1 MPALGVTAANDIASL
16 ALIWY
21 VRGKTLSQT
30 TYDKPFLKWLMA
42 GSKNFSSGNKQISE
56 PIQGL
61 YMSDTP
67 GFLQGFS
74 GDDSIN
80 FNAASN
86 ALRVVYNWY
95 ETIAS
100 LWITW
105 TDLLIDGIS
114 IIDDSK
120 GGRQSEHSEVTMTR
134 LTGLLENRLDDFGES
149 RMRAR
154 SDMFWAD
161 GTQDPK
167 QVPGVISLITDTPAT
182 ATAIGGLS
190 SVSNVWWRSRANLA
204 LQAQPANSALI
215 QFFNSELVQ
224 LKVYGGRP
232 NKWLAGSQFLDALRS
247 ELFAKGYFTLEG
259 FMGSKATDLGMGGIH
274 ISGIGKCEFEPTLD
288 RKGQPKRSYIFDG
301 RRLRLRPMEGES
313 SKVLT
318 PERPYNYLVFL
329 HNVKDTEALEVT
341 QLNCHGVY
349 AVV

>member
-1 MPALGVTAANDIASL
+1 MAALGVTAANDIASL

-30 TYDKPFLKWLMA
+30 TYDKPLLKWLMA
-42 GSKNFSSGNKQISE
+42 NKKSFASGNKQISE
-56 PIQGL
+56 PVQGA

-67 GFLQGFS
+67 GFLQGIT
-74 GDDSIN
+74 GDDSITY
-80 FNAASN
+80 NAASN
-86 ALRVVYNWY
+86 AIRVVYNWY

-114 IIDDSK
+114 IVDDTK
-120 GGRQSEHSEVTMTR
+120 GGRRSEHSEVTMTR

-149 RMRAR
+149 RSRAR

-161 GTQDPK
+161 GTQDSK
-167 QVPGVISLITDTPAT
+167 QVPGILALIVDSPAT
-182 ATAIGGLS
+182 ATTIGGLS
-190 SVSNVWWRSRANLA
+190 SAANVWWRSRANLGVPVS
-204 LQAQPANSALI
+204 PANSTAI

-224 LKVYGGRP
+224 LKLYGGKP
-232 NKWLAGSQFLDALRS
+232 NKWVAGSQFLDALRS
-247 ELFAKGYFTLEG
+247 ELFAKGYFTQEG
-259 FMGSKATDLGMGGIH
+259 FMGEKATDLGMGGIH

-288 RKGQPKRSYIFDG
+288 RKGLAKRSYIFDS
-301 RRLRLRPMEGES
+301 RRIKLMPMQGES
-313 SKVLT
+313 NKVLT

-329 HNVKDTEALEVT
+329 HNVKDTEGLVAT

-349 AVV
+349 GVA